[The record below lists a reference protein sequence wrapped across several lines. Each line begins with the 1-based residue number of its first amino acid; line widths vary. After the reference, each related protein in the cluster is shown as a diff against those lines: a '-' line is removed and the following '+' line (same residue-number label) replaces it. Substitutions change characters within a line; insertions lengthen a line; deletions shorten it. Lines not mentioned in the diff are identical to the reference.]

1 MDTTETRQGAAVAA
15 EKEQPCT
22 SRRALIQVLGGG
34 VLAATAGL
42 ALSKAAS
49 AQAALTD
56 ADILNFAL
64 NLEYLEAEFYGLA
77 TTGQGLEA
85 RGIGVTGTGTPGGV
99 TVKANPQ
106 VPFTNPAIR
115 QFAEELAA
123 NEIAHVRFLRQ
134 RLGSAA
140 IARPAIDLQNSW
152 NAFAQAAGI
161 GPNFD
166 PFANDTNFLLASF
179 TIEDVGVTAYKGAA
193 RLIRDKGLLE
203 KAAGIL
209 GLEAHHMGGARTRL
223 VDLGPEVHNLTQKIS
238 DLRDTVDGNGDK
250 DQPVVVGGVANIVP
264 ADNNSIVF
272 SRTAGEVLRI
282 LYLKATPGATDRGG
296 FFPNG
301 VNGTIRTSA
310 A

>member
-15 EKEQPCT
+15 GEEEQST
-22 SRRALIQVLGGG
+22 SRRALIQALGGG

-49 AQAALTD
+49 AQTVTD
-56 ADILNFAL
+56 ADIFNFAL
-64 NLEYLEAEFYGLA
+64 NLEYLEAEFYSLA

-106 VPFTNPAIR
+106 VPFTTPAIR
-115 QFAEELAA
+115 QMAEEFAA
-123 NEIAHVRFLRQ
+123 DEIAHVRFLRQ

-161 GPNFD
+161 GPTFD
-166 PFANDTNFLLASF
+166 PFANETNWLLASF

-193 RLIRDKGLLE
+193 RLIRDKRNLE
-203 KAAGIL
+203 DAAGIL
-209 GLEAHHMGGARTRL
+209 GLEAYHMGGARTRL
-223 VDLGPEVHNLTQKIS
+223 VDRPEVHSITQMIS
-238 DLRDTVDGNGDK
+238 DLRDTVDGPGDK

-264 ADNNSIVF
+264 TDNNSIVF

-282 LYLKATPGATDRGG
+282 LYLNATSGPTDRGG

-301 VNGTIRTSA
+301 VNGTIRTSS
-310 A
+310 

>member
-1 MDTTETRQGAAVAA
+1 M
-15 EKEQPCT
+15 
-22 SRRALIQVLGGG
+22 
-34 VLAATAGL
+34 
-42 ALSKAAS
+42 
-49 AQAALTD
+49 
-56 ADILNFAL
+56 
-64 NLEYLEAEFYGLA
+64 
-77 TTGQGLEA
+77 
-85 RGIGVTGTGTPGGV
+85 
-99 TVKANPQ
+99 
-106 VPFTNPAIR
+106 
-115 QFAEELAA
+115 AEEFAA
-123 NEIAHVRFLRQ
+123 DEIAHVRFLRQ

-152 NAFAQAAGI
+152 NALAQAAGI

-193 RLIRDKGLLE
+193 RLIRDKRNLE
-203 KAAGIL
+203 DAAGIL
-209 GLEAHHMGGARTRL
+209 GLEAYHMGGARTRL
-223 VDLGPEVHNLTQKIS
+223 VDLGPEVHSLTQKIS

-264 ADNNSIVF
+264 ADSNSIAF